1 VTTEQDHEPLSSEV
15 KRLEGEV
22 GRHAHH
28 PLLHLPIFEQ
38 LKLRNVFR
46 VAVLYLVACWLILDP
61 VGTRAADD
69 HYRHAR
75 EVYAT
80 VIGFQTSVGLGQVPK
95 MAEYLADQFRSAGFS
110 SADVH
115 IIPFGETAS
124 LVVRYRGDGTGGKP
138 ILLNAHMDVVTANRS
153 DWQRDPFKLVEED
166 GYFFGR
172 GTWDDKID
180 VTTLTETFL
189 RLKAERFVPK
199 RDLIIAFTGDEETAQ
214 ATTSDLVKNHRDLID
229 AEYCLSGDVGQG
241 VLDESTGKASYYQV
255 SGAEKTSVTFEV
267 SVRNPGG
274 HSSKPRRENAIY
286 QLADALKKVQG
297 YQFPVMWN
305 DWTLQGF
312 RAQGPLVG
320 GALGDAMSRFAQNP
334 RDDSAARVL
343 SDSPENVGQIR
354 TTCVATRINGGH
366 ANNALP
372 QLAAATVNCRIF
384 PGVSVQ
390 EVNETLQR
398 LVGQGVSVTAPATP
412 IEAEASP
419 FRAELMAA
427 FAKAVHAT
435 HPGVPLVPH
444 MEVGASDGAIFRA
457 NGIPTYGVQGIF
469 VKLSQDFTHGL
480 DERVPVPAL
489 AYGLKHWYTLLKDLG
504 GRRE

>member
-1 VTTEQDHEPLSSEV
+1 VTTEQDREPLSSEV

-22 GRHAHH
+22 GPHAHH

-38 LKLRNVFR
+38 LKQRNVFR
-46 VAVLYLVACWLILDP
+46 VAVLYLVVRWLILDP

-69 HYRHAR
+69 HYKHAR
-75 EVYAT
+75 KVYAT
-80 VIGFQTSVGLGQVPK
+80 VIGFQTSVGFGQVPK

-180 VTTLTETFL
+180 VTTLSETFL
-189 RLKAERFVPK
+189 RLKAEGFVPK

-214 ATTSDLVKNHRDLID
+214 ATTSDLVKAHRDLID
-229 AEYCLSGDVGQG
+229 AEYCLSGDMGQG

-274 HSSKPRRENAIY
+274 HSSKPRPENAIY

-312 RAQGPLVG
+312 RV
-320 GALGDAMSRFAQNP
+320 
-334 RDDSAARVL
+334 
-343 SDSPENVGQIR
+343 
-354 TTCVATRINGGH
+354 
-366 ANNALP
+366 
-372 QLAAATVNCRIF
+372 
-384 PGVSVQ
+384 
-390 EVNETLQR
+390 
-398 LVGQGVSVTAPATP
+398 
-412 IEAEASP
+412 
-419 FRAELMAA
+419 
-427 FAKAVHAT
+427 
-435 HPGVPLVPH
+435 
-444 MEVGASDGAIFRA
+444 
-457 NGIPTYGVQGIF
+457 
-469 VKLSQDFTHGL
+469 
-480 DERVPVPAL
+480 
-489 AYGLKHWYTLLKDLG
+489 
-504 GRRE
+504 